1 MHLHLP
7 PSLHD
12 HFLRATVAP
21 LLRAE
26 GLYEHFFFLRYW
38 QGGPHIRL
46 RMLTG
51 PGAALADAVE
61 RVLAGLAEAM
71 PEFAPEAR
79 EEYELGLTHQAELAR
94 LEGENPRDARA
105 VGTLDPAP
113 YEPEYGKYGGVE
125 GVASAEV
132 LFRESSAAVLDLLV
146 AQNTPVGTR
155 RAPIGEAARIMAMFL
170 HGAGLD
176 PDAAKR
182 FLQQYE
188 DYWSKW
194 APEDMRRAWPKLY
207 QGVSAQLTQLCAAVW
222 HKGATE
228 DVFHDISAGAAARAR
243 SLCGVGLDV
252 DVRDLSL
259 DGTPYLSC
267 LSNYVHT
274 TNNRLGLVPASEGLV
289 AHIVRRGLEEAIG

>member
-1 MHLHLP
+1 MHLHLS

-12 HFLRATVAP
+12 HFLRAVVAP

-46 RMLTG
+46 RMRTG
-51 PGAALADAVE
+51 PDAAPAVD

-71 PEFAPEAR
+71 PEFAEQAR
-79 EEYELGLTHQAELAR
+79 EEYELGLAHQAELAR
-94 LEGENPRDARA
+94 LEGEVTGDARA
-105 VGTLDPAP
+105 VGTLDPAA
-113 YEPEYGKYGGVE
+113 YEPEYGKYGGVD
-125 GVASAEV
+125 GVASAEI
-132 LFRESSAAVLDLLV
+132 LFRETSAAVLDLLV

-176 PDAAKR
+176 PEAAKV

-194 APEDMRRAWPKLY
+194 APEEMRRAWPKLY
-207 QGVSAQLTQLCAAVW
+207 QGVSAQLTQLCASVW
-222 HKGATE
+222 LRGATA

-243 SLCGVGLDV
+243 SLCGAAPDA
-252 DVRDLSL
+252 DVRQLSL

-267 LSNYVHT
+267 LSNYIHT

-289 AHIVRRGLEEAIG
+289 AYIVRRGLEEAIGQ